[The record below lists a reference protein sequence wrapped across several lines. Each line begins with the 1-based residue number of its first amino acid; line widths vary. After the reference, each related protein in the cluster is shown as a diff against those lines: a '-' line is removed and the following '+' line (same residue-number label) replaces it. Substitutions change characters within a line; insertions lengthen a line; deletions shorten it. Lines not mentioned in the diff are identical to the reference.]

1 METEEL
7 KEKTQ
12 DLGNHVG
19 DYLNTLYRLT
29 MVTITQKVTN
39 IASGVIVALSVCIF
53 GLFIIFFASLGAA
66 WWLGDVV
73 NSRTGGFLIV
83 DGFYFLLMLCII
95 LLRRKIVFPSIRNRI
110 IGKVYE

>member
-7 KEKTQ
+7 KEKTK
-12 DLGNHVG
+12 DLGSHTG
-19 DYLNTLYRLT
+19 EYLNTLYRLT

-39 IASGVIVALSVCIF
+39 IASGVIVAVSICIF

-66 WWLGDVV
+66 WWLGDIV

-83 DGFYFLLMLCII
+83 AGFYFLLLLGII
-95 LLRRKIVFPSIRNRI
+95 LLRKNIVFPSIRNRI